1 MGTQVFLKAMV
12 KMRFLR
18 EGRRGEGGVE
28 KAGTE
33 GGEQERGG
41 QTGPRAKR
49 GVHTV
54 VEGGGGAPRREGKPR
69 DGEGALSEEGGS
81 RKIAKDVT
89 RGRKGPALV
98 TPDTRGVKSSSQ
110 RPE

>member
-18 EGRRGEGGVE
+18 EGRRGGGGVE

-41 QTGPRAKR
+41 QTGPWAER
-49 GVHTV
+49 GARCGV
-54 VEGGGGAPRREGKPR
+54 GGAPRREGKPR
-69 DGEGALSEEGGS
+69 DGERALSEEGGS
-81 RKIAKDVT
+81 RKTAKDVT

-98 TPDTRGVKSSSQ
+98 MPDTQGVKGSSQ